1 MAPPRRRRR
10 GPLRG
15 GGTGGGR
22 GGFLSRTAGGTKR
35 KTSKSKVAPT
45 SGKVDGRSVAARRIG
60 TKTRKDK
67 IKDLEQSVGSLDRR
81 VNNALEKGNTDLAKD
96 LRSRQ
101 NKFVKNLGLAR
112 AHESMINAAPLDKR
126 DDIKNRIKN
135 NPQLLNNAG
144 LAAFNRTI
152 DMDFLDPTRKLQNE
166 YPEQFAKMY
175 PITNQLQQGLPGTRF
190 AKGLLGID
198 DKPID
203 YTDSDMPG
211 IRYPLDVDFD
221 AGEGE
226 TITIDDFDKALDV
239 APPGVPLAD
248 QIIIPKVKPEPP
260 IDKTDVTSK
269 SEIQPNKEV
278 LPYVPP
284 FIDAEKVNPK
294 LDEVIGTSDLPINM
308 FNQNMA
314 EFLADEERNLA
325 LKQPAITGLKD
336 ENIIMPGTQVSGE
349 NFANQVAEN
358 NAQLKQNV
366 IANPELNNDQ
376 KEMILKEIDD
386 LTGFESTSLL
396 PAGRSDPVIFD
407 QYVSDALN
415 RIGQPQVVPQN
426 FDVVDPS
433 IVDPAAEA
441 DALATLN
448 SLNESNAE
456 RSLFERLF
464 DSNPDEPGTQF
475 FNLNPNR

>member
-1 MAPPRRRRR
+1 MPPPRRRRR

-22 GGFLSRTAGGTKR
+22 GSFLSRTAGGTKR

-45 SGKVDGRSVAARRIG
+45 SGKVDGRSVAARRIV

-81 VNNALEKGNTDLAKD
+81 VSNALEKGNTDLAKD

-226 TITIDDFDKALDV
+226 AITIDDFDKSLDR
-239 APPGVPLAD
+239 APDAVPLPD
-248 QIIIPKVKPEPP
+248 VIIRQKPEPP

-269 SEIQPNKEV
+269 SEIQPSKEV